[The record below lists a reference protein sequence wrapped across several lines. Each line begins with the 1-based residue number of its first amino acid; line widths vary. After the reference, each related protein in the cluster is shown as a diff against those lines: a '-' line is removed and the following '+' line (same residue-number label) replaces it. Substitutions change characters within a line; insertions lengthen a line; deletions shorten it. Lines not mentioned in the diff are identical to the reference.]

1 MAFLLFH
8 RLRKR
13 TYRDIIW
20 YSICSPIQPNLD
32 FSKDFLYATEKK
44 NLNSN
49 MYSALN
55 YCLGLLIYIGMQCSK
70 YTNQTHTNN
79 HIMTLSASRVILP
92 STVGMLRCFGF
103 FFFSLFTFHSLT
115 FVYRVLDDLIVGL
128 HLPLSIVK
136 HCWHCIWISFRKE

>member
-1 MAFLLFH
+1 MSQIRFHGIFVVPSFEEKNIQGYYLIFHLLSNSTEFGFFQGF
-8 RLRKR
+8 
-13 TYRDIIW
+13 
-20 YSICSPIQPNLD
+20 SIC
-32 FSKDFLYATEKK
+32 YRKK
-44 NLNSN
+44 NLYSN

-136 HCWHCIWISFRKE
+136 HCWHCI